1 LIVTRSRNGRFEE
14 LPMHARPKVETVR
27 TGADRDW
34 AAEIER
40 TIRSSRTA
48 PASSPADQSV
58 PQTAD
63 EWSDTLDLVV
73 QATASIYAAHERIA
87 ELEARNRDLEV
98 TFADELRALAAR
110 VTTAQED
117 LARVEARRVASE
129 QRAERAERRA
139 DAAAGWLK
147 RIHDHAGKHVRT

>member
-1 LIVTRSRNGRFEE
+1 
-14 LPMHARPKVETVR
+14 MQARPRIETVR

-40 TIRSSRTA
+40 TIRSSA
-48 PASSPADQSV
+48 GALAQPSSI
-58 PQTAD
+58 QTIAGPAD

-73 QATASIYAAHERIA
+73 QATTAINAAHERIA
-87 ELEARNRDLEV
+87 ELDARNRDLEV
-98 TFADELRALAAR
+98 TFAEELRALAAR
-110 VTTAQED
+110 VTAAQED
-117 LARVEARRVASE
+117 LARVEARRLAAE

-147 RIHDHAGKHVRT
+147 RIHDHAGRHVRP